1 MHDQNFKNLILDY
14 PVQALEFFAGEE
26 AGVDLS
32 EARIVPVRQEQ
43 LMERLGDR
51 FRELDTPLLVE
62 WSDGRRK
69 AILFV
74 VEEETKTSEFS
85 IYRLAH
91 YCLDLAELME
101 TDRVVPVVIF
111 LRGGDNRTYLRM
123 GSDSCAYME
132 FRYLMCKLKSKSSA
146 GYYDSDNIVARLN
159 LPNMAYPPENRLE
172 MYLAAQTGLARLET
186 SPEKQRK
193 YADFIDFYA
202 DLSEEEVMR
211 YRARYL
217 SEEGDIMGLASVL
230 REEGREEGIEQGMQK
245 GMQKGIQKGALQL
258 LMRQLEK
265 KFGELSPDLVTKLEQ
280 SDETQILLWS
290 ENILTAD
297 TLGEVFGH

>member
-26 AGVDLS
+26 AGSDLS

-43 LMERLGDR
+43 LKERLGDR
-51 FRELDTPLLVE
+51 FRELDTPLLME
-62 WSDGRRK
+62 WSDGRRE

-85 IYRLAH
+85 IYRLAR
-91 YCLDLAELME
+91 YCLDMAELMG

-111 LRGGDNRTYLRM
+111 LRTGNHRTYLRL

-132 FRYLMCKLKSKSSA
+132 FRYLMCNLKSLSSA

-159 LPNMAYPPENRLE
+159 LPNMAYPPEDRLE
-172 MYLAAQTGLARLET
+172 MYLAAQTGLAQLET

-202 DLSEEEVMR
+202 DLSEDEVMR
-211 YRARYL
+211 YRERYL
-217 SEEGDIMGLASVL
+217 SEKGDIMGLASVL
-230 REEGREEGIEQGMQK
+230 REEGREEGMQQGTMK
-245 GMQKGIQKGALQL
+245 L
-258 LMRQLEK
+258 LSRQIARRFQVSSDSVHPIFAGLTTEQLE
-265 KFGELSPDLVTKLEQ
+265 E
-280 SDETQILLWS
+280 
-290 ENILTAD
+290 
-297 TLGEVFGH
+297 LGEMFLEAESLDEIRGWAEEKLLAKGEKR